1 MTMTRTTYPKRI
13 LVVLNP
19 DGTMKGAHQE
29 AIETIADGADVW
41 SVKQIAAAP
50 LDAATLAAVLPD
62 RGSLLSQV
70 QALTDA
76 LATMTTDRDA
86 EKTAKESA
94 LSSKTAAETRR
105 DAETAAKASAL
116 DQVAAITTAKAE
128 AATAAAEALSAVQ
141 ADLTTARAAT
151 QAAEME
157 RDAALTAKTALE
169 AQVAA
174 LEEQLNPIDANGFPV
189 LSAVQVRLALLS
201 AGITFAH
208 VDAVIDSMPAG
219 VERDTARTYW
229 EYSVELH
236 REHPLIGQFAA
247 TLGLTD
253 EQVDT
258 MWRGASQ

>member
-1 MTMTRTTYPKRI
+1 MPITRTTYPERI
-13 LVVLNP
+13 LIVLNP

-29 AIETIADGADVW
+29 AIETIADGADVL
-41 SVKQIAAAP
+41 SVKQTAAAP

-62 RGSLLSQV
+62 QGSLLSQV
-70 QALTDA
+70 QTLTDA

-94 LSSKTAAETRR
+94 LSGKTAAETQR
-105 DAETAAKASAL
+105 DSEVAAKTAAL
-116 DQVAAITTAKAE
+116 DQVAAVTTANAE
-128 AATAAAEALSAVQ
+128 AATAAAEALSAAQ

-174 LEEQLNPIDANGFPV
+174 LEAQLNPIDVNGFAV

-208 VDAVIDSMPAG
+208 VDAAIDSLPAG

-236 REHPLIGQFAA
+236 REHPLIAQFAA
-247 TLGLTD
+247 ALGLTD

-258 MWRGASQ
+258 MWRGAA

>member
-1 MTMTRTTYPKRI
+1 MPITRTTYPERI
-13 LVVLNP
+13 LIVLNP

-29 AIETIADGADVW
+29 AIETIADGDDVL
-41 SVKQIAAAP
+41 SVKQLSAAP
-50 LDAATLAAVLPD
+50 LDAGALAAVLPD
-62 RGSLLSQV
+62 QGSLLSQV
-70 QALTDA
+70 QTLTDD
-76 LATMTTDRDA
+76 LAAMTTDRDA
-86 EKTAKESA
+86 EKTAKETA
-94 LSSKTAAETRR
+94 LSDKTAAETQR
-105 DAETAAKASAL
+105 DAETAAKTSAL
-116 DQVAAITTAKAE
+116 DQIAALTTAKAE

-151 QAAEME
+151 RSVEME

-169 AQVAA
+169 SQVAA
-174 LEEQLNPIDANGFPV
+174 LEAQLNPIDVNGFAI
-189 LSAVQVRLALLS
+189 LSAVQVRLALLA

-208 VDAVIDSMPAG
+208 VDAAIDALPAG

-247 TLGLTD
+247 ALGLTD

>member
-1 MTMTRTTYPKRI
+1 MPITRTTYAERI
-13 LVVLNP
+13 LIVLNP

-29 AIETIADGADVW
+29 AIETIADGADVL
-41 SVKQIAAAP
+41 SVKQTAAAP

-62 RGSLLSQV
+62 QGSLLSQV
-70 QALTDA
+70 QTLTDA

-94 LSSKTAAETRR
+94 LSGKTAAETQR

-116 DQVAAITTAKAE
+116 DQVAVLTTANVG
-128 AATAAAEALSAVQ
+128 AAEALRSAE
-141 ADLTTARAAT
+141 T
-151 QAAEME
+151 E

-174 LEEQLNPIDANGFPV
+174 LEAQLNPIDANGFPV

-208 VDAVIDSMPAG
+208 VDAVIDSLPAG

-236 REHPLIGQFAA
+236 REHPLIAQFAA
-247 TLGLTD
+247 ALGLTD

-258 MWRGASQ
+258 MWRGANQ